1 MFKFRNIEEILA
13 EKGELV
19 KRLTFN
25 AKSTKQQ
32 IGGGGEEEANI
43 EIILEENSQDILK
56 LKE

>member
-1 MFKFRNIEEILA
+1 MLILFRNIEEILA

-25 AKSTKQQ
+25 AKFTKHQV
-32 IGGGGEEEANI
+32 GGGEEESNI

>member
-32 IGGGGEEEANI
+32 VGGGDEESNI